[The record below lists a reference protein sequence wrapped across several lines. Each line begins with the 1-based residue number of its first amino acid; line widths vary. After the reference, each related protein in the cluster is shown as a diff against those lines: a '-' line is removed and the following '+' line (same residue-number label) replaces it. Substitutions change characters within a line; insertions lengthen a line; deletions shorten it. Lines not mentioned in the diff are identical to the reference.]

1 MTDRHIAPAISTRG
15 VATRAAAK
23 LAAEVVGRLLQFSLI
38 YVAQRTL
45 GPVDYGHLTYALA
58 LGFVLAPTTD
68 LGLQLTLTRRL
79 ARGEGHPNDL
89 IGAAFAIKS
98 ILVIPAMAGVLVIGL
113 TRPWEVRSATIML
126 GMSVIIATYVDFTG
140 YVFRGLGLVTRDA
153 VLTVVSRATTVW
165 FGLGMLAGG
174 GRLDGLSVAYLCG
187 ASVGPAVGGIWLQLR
202 LGLLRLS
209 KTVDWRRLMTEAF
222 PLGAGIAISM
232 LYVRTAVF
240 LLDSMR
246 GPDAVGIFS
255 VAQRLTEP
263 LAIIPAAV
271 MAAVFPV
278 VARRSGDVIA
288 RQIGTVSLVL
298 LACLG
303 CFVAAAGYT
312 GGPWLIGLLY
322 DSVYAGSAAPLQ
334 ILALAVAPTFVNYG
348 LTHVLIANRFEYRYL
363 ACVTIAFATNL
374 ILCMLLIP
382 SHGPSGAAWAVLGSE
397 CLLFGS
403 AVVSSLMRQ
412 GRAGI
417 GSPPAAA
424 LD

>member
-1 MTDRHIAPAISTRG
+1 
-15 VATRAAAK
+15 
-23 LAAEVVGRLLQFSLI
+23 
-38 YVAQRTL
+38 
-45 GPVDYGHLTYALA
+45 
-58 LGFVLAPTTD
+58 
-68 LGLQLTLTRRL
+68 
-79 ARGEGHPNDL
+79 
-89 IGAAFAIKS
+89 
-98 ILVIPAMAGVLVIGL
+98 
-113 TRPWEVRSATIML
+113 
-126 GMSVIIATYVDFTG
+126 
-140 YVFRGLGLVTRDA
+140 
-153 VLTVVSRATTVW
+153 
-165 FGLGMLAGG
+165 
-174 GRLDGLSVAYLCG
+174 
-187 ASVGPAVGGIWLQLR
+187 
-202 LGLLRLS
+202 
-209 KTVDWRRLMTEAF
+209 MTEAF